1 MSSRASRR
9 GVFGLL
15 GALALLARSAPAA
28 EPRGQRPIAVLVGA
42 NAPPPGRQR
51 LRYAESDAR
60 LLADTL
66 VRTGRFARSD
76 VHVLLEPTPAEL
88 LATLDDVVRDAAAE
102 RRADPLL
109 VFYYSGHS
117 DGQQLFP
124 HGEALAL
131 SELRAHIE
139 RSSAR
144 VRVAILDACRGGA
157 WTGTKGLTLGP
168 PLEAIDLMNVETEGT
183 ALVSSSSGIE
193 NAHEAAVYGGSFFT
207 HHLAAGLLG
216 AADESGDGNVTLQE
230 VFDYAKERTVRDSA
244 RMAVTTQH
252 PSFEIEL
259 RGRQDVVL
267 ASLAS
272 GQSSLELTQQ
282 HPLEVVHVAS
292 GVTLLET
299 LPGQGTVHLALPAGR
314 YVVRRVNAGEVY
326 SAEVE
331 VEPGKTLRLDEAEL
345 GVSSGARLASKG
357 GAALEPP
364 PSSHDTLRASEWE
377 LRLGLGVSTG
387 RPRSFGSTLYET
399 AAPEARS
406 EPLERKLD
414 TAFSLT
420 YGITDRLSWSVPLPA
435 FTYRFGEEGELDLLL
450 RGGLI
455 ALAYSRLEG
464 ALGTV
469 DAGLALRSWLTP
481 DVSLLSNATANW
493 SFGSDDRDPWLE
505 LHASAGVVWNIAN
518 RVSVAFGAGW
528 SGSLELTRNAPQALD
543 ADPTSELVFGAVQ
556 ALGYRALPLV
566 AVSLIPALSLD
577 AYASWGFDL
586 DEHELRDRYLA
597 GVTWT
602 F

>member
-1 MSSRASRR
+1 VTPRPRSRSLVAA
-9 GVFGLL
+9 L
-15 GALALLARSAPAA
+15 GTVVLLARWAPAA
-28 EPRGQRPIAVLVGA
+28 EPKHQRPIAVLVGA

-51 LRYAESDAR
+51 LRYAETDAQ
-60 LLADTL
+60 LMADTL

-76 VHVLLEPTPAEL
+76 VHVLLEPRPAEI
-88 LATLDDVVRDAAAE
+88 LAALDDVARDATAE
-102 RRADPLL
+102 RREEPLL

-144 VRVAILDACRGGA
+144 VRIAILDACRGGA

-168 PLEAIDLMNVETEGT
+168 ALDAIDLLNVETEGT

-216 AADESGDGNVTLQE
+216 AADQSGDGNVTLQE
-230 VFDYAKERTVRDSA
+230 VFAYAKERTVRDSA
-244 RMAVTTQH
+244 RMALTTQH

-259 RGRQDVVL
+259 RGRQDIVL
-267 ASLAS
+267 ASLGSAR
-272 GQSSLELTQQ
+272 SSLELTQR

-299 LPGQGTVHLALPAGR
+299 LPEQGTVHLALPAGR

-331 VEPGKTLRLDEAEL
+331 VEPGKMLRLDEAEL
-345 GVSSGARLASKG
+345 GVSSGERLASKG

-364 PSSHDTLRASEWE
+364 PSSHDTLRASDWE

-387 RPRSFGSTLYET
+387 RPRSFGSPLYDTDAPDTGSET
-399 AAPEARS
+399 
-406 EPLERKLD
+406 LERKLGGV
-414 TAFSLT
+414 FSLT

-435 FTYRFGEEGELDLLL
+435 LTYRFGEEGQFDVLL

-455 ALAYSRLEG
+455 AFGYSRVEG
-464 ALGTV
+464 VIGTV
-469 DAGLALRSWLTP
+469 DTGLATRSWLTP
-481 DVSLLSNATANW
+481 DVSLLSNATATW
-493 SFGSDDRDPWLE
+493 SFGSEERERLLE
-505 LHASAGVVWNIAN
+505 LHASGGLVWNIAN
-518 RVSVAFGAGW
+518 RVSVALGVGW
-528 SGSLELTRNAPQALD
+528 SGSIELDRNAPSSLD

-556 ALGYRALPLV
+556 ALGYRPLPLV

-586 DEHELRDRYLA
+586 HEHDVRDRYLA
-597 GVTWT
+597 GFTWT